1 MEVSITF
8 PYIFKHLFHGRDIM
22 YKGTFLDLVK
32 GLKLSIFT
40 LFFPLPLSS
49 HLVAWTG
56 VSSFSTKFLI
66 LQDNFLYAYW
76 HA

>member
-1 MEVSITF
+1 MEETS
-8 PYIFKHLFHGRDIM
+8 
-22 YKGTFLDLVK
+22 YKGTFLDLAK

-40 LFFPLPLSS
+40 LFFYPPFF

-66 LQDNFLYAYW
+66 LQDIFLYAYQ